1 MGFAEFSRGMSA
13 AEVDYHKKREE
24 TRLLREQH
32 SKVED
37 LFAILRPAAENLPDL
52 ESRFNLWT
60 QTGIS

>member
-1 MGFAEFSRGMSA
+1 MSA